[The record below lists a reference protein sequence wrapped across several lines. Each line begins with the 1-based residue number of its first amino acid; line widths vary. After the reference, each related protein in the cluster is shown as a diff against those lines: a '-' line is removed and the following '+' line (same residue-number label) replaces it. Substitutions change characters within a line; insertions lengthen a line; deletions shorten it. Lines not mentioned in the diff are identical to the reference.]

1 MQPYQNYYNPQ
12 QNPYQQNFNQPV
24 QMQNPYMDR
33 MMQLQQ
39 YQQGL
44 QMQPAQM
51 SGSSQ
56 PPVLI
61 GRPVN
66 DFGEITANDVPMD
79 GRSAIF
85 PKADMSEIQVRAW
98 SADGKIVPVTY
109 IPVLDNQSN
118 NSTPNE
124 EKLKI
129 GLSDEVTVVFM
140 QRFDDIAGRIERLEK
155 SWAGH
160 GSGRNNYR
168 SNEKNRRS
176 GDNSDQTG
184 NKDFEKNE

>member
-1 MQPYQNYYNPQ
+1 MQPYQNYYSP
-12 QNPYQQNFNQPV
+12 QNPYQQNFNQTV

-44 QMQPAQM
+44 QVQPAQT
-51 SGSSQ
+51 SVASQ
-56 PPVLI
+56 PQMLV

-66 DFGEITANDVPMD
+66 DFSEITANDVPMD

-118 NSTPNE
+118 NSVPNE

-129 GLSDEVTVVFM
+129 GLSDEVTGALM
-140 QRFDDIAGRIERLEK
+140 QRFDDIAGKIEKLEK
-155 SWAGH
+155 SWNSH
-160 GSGRNNYR
+160 GAGRNNYR
-168 SNEKNRRS
+168 SNKKNGKEGDRS
-176 GDNSDQTG
+176 EREGDES
-184 NKDFEKNE
+184 FENRE

>member
-1 MQPYQNYYNPQ
+1 MQPYQNYYSPQ

-44 QMQPAQM
+44 QMQPTQM
-51 SGSSQ
+51 SGAAQ
-56 PPVLI
+56 NPVLI

-98 SADGKIVPVTY
+98 SSDGKIVPVTY
-109 IPVLDNQSN
+109 IPVLDNQAGN
-118 NSTPNE
+118 TAPDE

-129 GLSDEVTVVFM
+129 GLSDDVTEAFM

-155 SWAGH
+155 SWAGR
-160 GSGRNNYR
+160 GSGRSNYR
-168 SNEKNRRS
+168 ANEKNRKMGESDERI
-176 GDNSDQTG
+176 GDGS
-184 NKDFEKNE
+184 FENRE

>member
-1 MQPYQNYYNPQ
+1 MQPYQNYYSQ
-12 QNPYQQNFNQPV
+12 QNPYQQNFNQSA

-51 SGSSQ
+51 SVAPQ

-66 DFGEITANDVPMD
+66 DFSEITANDVPMD

-118 NSTPNE
+118 NSAPNE

-129 GLSDEVTVVFM
+129 GLSDEVTGAFM

-155 SWAGH
+155 SWSGH
-160 GSGRNNYR
+160 GAGRNNYR

-176 GDNSDQTG
+176 GESNQRAGDES
-184 NKDFEKNE
+184 FENRE